1 MRFETSLFAGVLLA
15 ASPLRAA
22 QPLDLSWQAPA
33 GCPQEGA
40 VREQIRA
47 LVPASMLESGNL
59 QAEGTIARIDKRFRL
74 KLVLTFGNVR
84 GERVI
89 DSDSCGDLAGA
100 AAVALGL
107 LLQSATQTSATDPN
121 ASTGSGTPSS
131 NTGGT
136 GNDSNNATANN
147 GTATAP
153 ATTPTKSPEARTP
166 EAPSSTEPQANDA
179 QRVRHWRALLL
190 APELA
195 ASFGPLPEPTFG
207 FAFALG
213 LSVRPWSFGAGVQL
227 PHKQELTLTGSSRA
241 GANLTYWAA
250 EAWACRGWRSTS
262 FELAPCL
269 TFGVEHL
276 SATGTG
282 SGVEPLSER
291 ATWVSVGAAAHGRW
305 YVAEWFAL
313 SATAGAR
320 LEGARP
326 TIRIDGLNDYGRL
339 KPAAFTLR
347 AGPMWIF

>member
-1 MRFETSLFAGVLLA
+1 
-15 ASPLRAA
+15 
-22 QPLDLSWQAPA
+22 
-33 GCPQEGA
+33 
-40 VREQIRA
+40 
-47 LVPASMLESGNL
+47 MLESGNL
-59 QAEGTIARIDKRFRL
+59 KAEGTITRVDKRFRL

-107 LLQSATQTSATDPN
+107 LLQSATQTSSTDPN
-121 ASTGSGTPSS
+121 ATTGTGATSPNSG
-131 NTGGT
+131 GV
-136 GNDSNNATANN
+136 GNDSEANATTSN
-147 GTATAP
+147 GSAAAP
-153 ATTPTKSPEARTP
+153 AGTQSKSPEARTP
-166 EAPSSTEPQANDA
+166 DAPGSTDPKPNDA
-179 QRVRHWRALLL
+179 RGTRHWRAFIQ

-195 ASFGPLPEPTFG
+195 ANFGPLAEPTLG

-213 LSVRPWSFGAGVQL
+213 LSVRPWSFGVGVQL
-227 PHKQELTLTGSSRA
+227 PRKQQLELTGSSGA
-241 GANLTYWAA
+241 GASLNYLAT

-320 LEGARP
+320 VEGARP
-326 TIRIDGLNDYGRL
+326 TIRIDGLGGSERL
-339 KPAAFTLR
+339 KPAAFALR